1 MTKIPLYYLNTS
13 DIVMKS
19 VEPIMSNSVKWKT
32 IDRISFTVVDVR
44 LGLKQFGVALVS
56 MQKTEYE
63 NLDS

>member
-1 MTKIPLYYLNTS
+1 
-13 DIVMKS
+13 MKS
-19 VEPIMSNSVKWKT
+19 VKPIVSNSVKWKT